1 MTKSPLT
8 KKISSSFLEKVK
20 VNFIIDHEIDV
31 ELDSVPLSTIKKIKK
46 KKLAKLVKGERVVF
60 DEEGNAVNPY
70 ELESLDEFKKNDL
83 EVLKQNHVNS
93 KSEALK
99 IADIE
104 DKKIQKLK
112 VSC

>member
-1 MTKSPLT
+1 M
-8 KKISSSFLEKVK
+8 
-20 VNFIIDHEIDV
+20 
-31 ELDSVPLSTIKKIKK
+31 
-46 KKLAKLVKGERVVF
+46 
-60 DEEGNAVNPY
+60 NPY
-70 ELESLDEFKKNDL
+70 ALESLDEFKKNDL

-112 VSC
+112 VSF